1 MKFSRRSEPREE
13 ELAALADGSLAED
26 KREALEARVE
36 ESPELAALLEE
47 QERAIA
53 VVRGAATEVEAPAAL
68 RARLQT
74 DPRHRPRRTRSRPVA
89 VAGGIAAVA
98 AAALLL
104 VLTLPGGA
112 GGPGL
117 AQAAALTTR
126 PATGAAPAVS
136 SETPKLLDEA
146 VGDIPF
152 PNWLEEFGWRA
163 TGVRT
168 DEIEGRE
175 AITVFY
181 EKDGRRIGYTIVAG
195 DALDVPD
202 DATPAQKEGVEL
214 AGLTLDGREV
224 VTWERGGLTCI
235 LSGDLVDRE
244 TLLKLAA
251 WKGKGD
257 VPF

>member
-1 MKFSRRSEPREE
+1 MRFSRRSEPREE

-26 KREALEARVE
+26 RRKALQARVE

-47 QERAIA
+47 QERAVA
-53 VVRGAATEVEAPAAL
+53 VVRSAAAEVETPAAL
-68 RARLQT
+68 RARVEAE
-74 DPRHRPRRTRSRPVA
+74 RRRERRVRSRPA
-89 VAGGIAAVA
+89 AIAGGIAAVA
-98 AAALLL
+98 AAALVLL
-104 VLTLPGGA
+104 LTLPGGA

-117 AQAAALTTR
+117 ARAAALTTK
-126 PATGAAPAVS
+126 PATGPAPAVS
-136 SETPKLLDEA
+136 AATPKLLDEA
-146 VGDIPF
+146 VGDVPF

-168 DEIEGRE
+168 DVIDGR
-175 AITVFY
+175 AATTVFY

-195 DALDVPD
+195 DALDVPGG
-202 DATPAQKEGVEL
+202 ATPAQREGVEL

-224 VTWERGGLTCI
+224 VTWKRGELTCI

>member
-1 MKFSRRSEPREE
+1 MRLSRRNEPREE
-13 ELAALADGSLAED
+13 ELAALADGSLAAD
-26 KREALEARVE
+26 RRQALEDRVA

-47 QERAIA
+47 QQRALA
-53 VVRGAATEVEAPAAL
+53 VVHGAATEVDAPAAL
-68 RARLQT
+68 RARVEAGRRPA
-74 DPRHRPRRTRSRPVA
+74 PRVRSRPVA
-89 VAGGIAAVA
+89 IAGGIAAVA
-98 AAALLL
+98 AAVLLL

-117 AQAAALTTR
+117 AQAASLATR
-126 PATGAAPAVS
+126 PATDPAPAVS

-152 PNWLEEFGWRA
+152 PSWLDEFGWRA

-181 EKDGRRIGYTIVAG
+181 ERNGRRIGYTIVAG

-202 DATPAQKEGVEL
+202 RATRAQRDGVEL
-214 AGLTLDGREV
+214 AGLTLDGRQV

-235 LSGDLVDRE
+235 LSGELVDRE